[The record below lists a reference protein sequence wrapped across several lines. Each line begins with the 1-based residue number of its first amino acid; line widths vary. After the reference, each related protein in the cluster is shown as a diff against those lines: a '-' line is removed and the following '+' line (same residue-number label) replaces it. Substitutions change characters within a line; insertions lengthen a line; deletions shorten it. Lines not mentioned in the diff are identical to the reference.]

1 MCIALR
7 NIKSHYNQT
16 KADVIFTFYMDT
28 EHDRLVET
36 SDEERKK
43 YDEEAWSLCLNEI
56 TSD

>member
-1 MCIALR
+1 
-7 NIKSHYNQT
+7 
-16 KADVIFTFYMDT
+16 MDT